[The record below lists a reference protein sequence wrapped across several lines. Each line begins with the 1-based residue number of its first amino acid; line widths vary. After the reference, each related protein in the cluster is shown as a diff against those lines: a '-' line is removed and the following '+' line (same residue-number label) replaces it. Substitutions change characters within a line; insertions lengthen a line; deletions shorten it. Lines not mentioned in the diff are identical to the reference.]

1 MSGSFC
7 HLYQYLT
14 PAGGDMKEGDM
25 EGDKRS
31 SIAEWKNIG
40 FQKGLLSFLPELLD
54 RLPQELPEALEGT
67 TSQLR

>member
-1 MSGSFC
+1 
-7 HLYQYLT
+7 
-14 PAGGDMKEGDM
+14 MKEGDM

-40 FQKGLLSFLPELLD
+40 FQRGLLSFLPELLD
-54 RLPQELPEALEGT
+54 RLPQELPEALEGI